1 MYIIGVNPS
10 HNSTACLLKDGV
22 ILSCISE
29 ERLTGFKNET
39 GLPLLSIKF
48 LLNEHKLKAEQ
59 IDYLAISMKNPTAYI
74 HLREQKE
81 IYPKI
86 SIGGQIIKLMHP
98 FLKKIVDNLMMYLPL
113 LGKFYEYA
121 YQLFYVPLFWP
132 LLRKSIYQ
140 QLQDLGFNK
149 KQIIF
154 VDHHKAHAFSAYF
167 NMPNYDKSPV
177 LVFTADGVGDGI
189 CATVNIF
196 SGSGWNQI
204 SKTRAGKSLAML
216 YGAITQYLG
225 MKLNDHEY
233 KVMGLAAYTKGEEV
247 NKVYEKIK
255 DLILVNKERLTFE
268 SPYHSDVYLTSNFL
282 NKKLQKL
289 RFDYI
294 AGGVQKLVE
303 IRGVE
308 WIKAA
313 IKKTKI
319 RRLAFAGGL
328 FMNVK
333 LNKKI
338 MELSE
343 VNEVFFMPSAG
354 DESTAI
360 GIAQAIYWEKI
371 QNLSKDPK
379 VKPLENLYLGPE
391 YDNLSIKKALSR
403 LKAKKYRIK
412 NYKNIEEKI
421 AQLLS
426 DGKIIA
432 RFAGRMEF
440 GARALGN
447 RSILAN
453 PSDLSVVRIIN
464 EQIKSRDFWM
474 PFACTIIKEKEKKYL
489 INPKRIAA
497 PHMILAFDTTNAGQ
511 KELKAGIHQYDLSI
525 RPQILQEDSN
535 PGYYRIIK
543 EFEKLTGI
551 GGVLNTSFNLHGYPI
566 VCTPEDAIYVFEN
579 SGLEN
584 LAIGNYLVQKKIYE
598 N

>member
-10 HNSTACLLKDGV
+10 HNSTACLLEDGK

-29 ERLTGFKNET
+29 ERLTRFKNET

-48 LLNEHKLKAEQ
+48 LLNEHKLKNEQ

-74 HLREQKE
+74 HLREQKD

-86 SIGGQIIKLMHP
+86 STGGLIIKLMHP
-98 FLKKIVDNLMMYLPL
+98 FLKKIIDNLIIYLPF

-132 LLRKSIYQ
+132 ILRKSIYQ

-196 SGSGWNQI
+196 SSNGWNQI
-204 SKTRAGKSLAML
+204 SKTRAGNSLAML

-233 KVMGLAAYTKGEEV
+233 KVMGLAAYTKIQDV

-255 DLILVNKERLTFE
+255 DLILVNEERLTFE
-268 SPYHSDVYLTSNFL
+268 SPYHSDIYLTSNFL
-282 NKKLQKL
+282 NNKLQKL

-294 AGGVQKLVE
+294 AGGIQKLIE

-338 MELSE
+338 MEFPE

-360 GIAQAIYWEKI
+360 GAAQAIYWEKI
-371 QNLSKDPK
+371 QNLSKGSK
-379 VKPLENLYLGPE
+379 IEPLENIYLGPE
-391 YDNLSIKKALSR
+391 YDNLSIKKALIK
-403 LKAKKYRIK
+403 LKVKKYSIK
-412 NYKNIEEKI
+412 SYKKIEEKI

-489 INPKRIAA
+489 INPKKIAA
-497 PHMILAFDTTNAGQ
+497 PYMILAFDTTTIGQ

-525 RPQILQEDSN
+525 RPQILQENFN
-535 PGYYRIIK
+535 PAYYKIIK

-551 GGVLNTSFNLHGYPI
+551 AGVLNTSFNLHGYPI
-566 VCTPEDAIYVFEN
+566 VCTPEDALYVFEN
-579 SGLEN
+579 SGLEII
-584 LAIGNYLVQKKIYE
+584 AIGNYLVQKI
-598 N
+598 